1 MKSTTKQYKENW
13 NNIFSE
19 EAKIRQ
25 YEIEKQLL
33 EKEQQ
38 FRQQLEKKEILDK
51 KKEEK
56 LLIKNKIKKLL

>member
-13 NNIFSE
+13 NNIFGE
-19 EAKIRQ
+19 EAKIRR

-38 FRQQLEKKEILDK
+38 FRQELEKKEFLDK